1 MSNRISTAGSTSNRA
16 LSNRQNRSRK
26 TGSYCKTLF
35 KGLLAA
41 IVVIF
46 AAALIM
52 IATVSFYG
60 WDIVSTERQQED
72 GGGILNWFQ
81 RFTIIPNW
89 GDSYYSSIEIES
101 ENSNTSD
108 LDLNTPFV
116 FYHSNV
122 STIIPAALSDA
133 RKVLDNHPFHRL
145 PQNNSVDKMLLED
158 ALFYLSSQPQCKR
171 IPIFTSMAQIGSDL
185 YWQLIQNFVY
195 TMVKFGLSDCA
206 VMICVTDQF
215 CMEMCAKSGF
225 PCLYYDHGLFNPD
238 IPLPSALEQIA
249 QLKLLHL
256 PKALK
261 LGVRKNILL
270 SYVIY

>member
-26 TGSYCKTLF
+26 TGSYCNTLF

-46 AAALIM
+46 AAALIV

-89 GDSYYSSIEIES
+89 GDTYYSSIENES
-101 ENSNTSD
+101 ESSNSSD
-108 LDLNTPFV
+108 LDLNMPFV
-116 FYHSNV
+116 FY
-122 STIIPAALSDA
+122 PAALSDA

-145 PQNNSVDKMLLED
+145 PQNNSADKMLLED

-171 IPIFTSMAQIGSDL
+171 IPIFTSMAQIGNDL

-238 IPLPSALEQIA
+238 VPLPSALEQIA

-261 LGVRKNILL
+261 LGVRKNIIL
-270 SYVIY
+270 SHVMY

>member
-1 MSNRISTAGSTSNRA
+1 MSTAGSTSNRA

-26 TGSYCKTLF
+26 TGSYCNTLF

-46 AAALIM
+46 AAALII
-52 IATVSFYG
+52 IAAVSFYG
-60 WDIVSTERQQED
+60 WDIISSSERYQEG

-81 RFTIIPNW
+81 RFTIIPSW
-89 GDSYYSSIEIES
+89 GEPYYSSVEIGS
-101 ENSNTSD
+101 ETSSKSD
-108 LDLNTPFV
+108 FDLNTPLV
-116 FYHSNV
+116 FYHSNL

-145 PQNNSVDKMLLED
+145 PLNNSADKMLLQD

-215 CMEMCAKSGF
+215 CMDMCAKSGF

-238 IPLPSALEQIA
+238 VPLPSALEQIA

-270 SYVIY
+270 SHVTF